1 MKQNRIQV
9 GDIALNYS
17 LSGPVDAPVISLN
30 HCFSGDHRYWDH
42 HLAAFEG
49 FRVLRHDTR
58 GHGGSDT
65 PSGPYTLAMMASD
78 LLGLLDLLDIS
89 RVHLCGVSMGGMI
102 SQNLAIAAPERVA
115 SLALVNT
122 TCKYDT
128 DQVQG
133 WQDRA
138 SLVESE
144 GITPLYDMLMMRW
157 FTEAAA
163 KNRIPGYCYMENCL
177 KRFKPE
183 AFTAVSAAIS
193 NLDTTTELARLEM
206 PRIVIATKDDPG
218 VPTATSELMARQ
230 LGVEPHWIGPA
241 QHLATL
247 EHPKIFNRIIR
258 AFLLGVV

>member
-42 HLAAFEG
+42 HLTAFEG

-115 SLALVNT
+115 SLALVNP
-122 TCKYDT
+122 
-128 DQVQG
+128 Q
-133 WQDRA
+133 
-138 SLVESE
+138 
-144 GITPLYDMLMMRW
+144 
-157 FTEAAA
+157 
-163 KNRIPGYCYMENCL
+163 
-177 KRFKPE
+177 
-183 AFTAVSAAIS
+183 VSADCSKAS
-193 NLDTTTELARLEM
+193 TEGHVQTRFRSPKGLSTRSTGGQNL
-206 PRIVIATKDDPG
+206 
-218 VPTATSELMARQ
+218 
-230 LGVEPHWIGPA
+230 
-241 QHLATL
+241 
-247 EHPKIFNRIIR
+247 R
-258 AFLLGVV
+258 ALNQSTG